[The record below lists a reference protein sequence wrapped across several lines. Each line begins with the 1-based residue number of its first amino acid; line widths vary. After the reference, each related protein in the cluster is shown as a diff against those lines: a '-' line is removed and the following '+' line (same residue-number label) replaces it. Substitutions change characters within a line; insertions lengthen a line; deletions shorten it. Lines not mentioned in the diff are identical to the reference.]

1 MTEKQ
6 KYYLWFALI
15 VSICMTILM
24 EIFQLYTLPVL
35 GILELFMLVNV
46 CMITVNLFIRKCVN
60 HVETLIVTGCF
71 FLFPACAKYIYAFV
85 FYLVHLRIPRISPG
99 IYCFLARCLD
109 DWSADPPYIE

>member
-1 MTEKQ
+1 MWGGTIMTEKQ

-60 HVETLIVTGCF
+60 HVETLPNAIGLKILVE
-71 FLFPACAKYIYAFV
+71 PAAD
-85 FYLVHLRIPRISPG
+85 FYHLNYVAVVKRG
-99 IYCFLARCLD
+99 TVN
-109 DWSADPPYIE
+109 E

>member
-46 CMITVNLFIRKCVN
+46 CMIIVNLFIRKCVN
-60 HVETLIVTGCF
+60 HVVTLIVTGCF
-71 FLFPACAKYIYAFV
+71 FLFLLERNTFMLLFSIG
-85 FYLVHLRIPRISPG
+85 IPHSQ
-99 IYCFLARCLD
+99 
-109 DWSADPPYIE
+109 

>member
-35 GILELFMLVNV
+35 GILGAFHARE
-46 CMITVNLFIRKCVN
+46 CMHDHSEFI
-60 HVETLIVTGCF
+60 
-71 FLFPACAKYIYAFV
+71 Y
-85 FYLVHLRIPRISPG
+85 S
-99 IYCFLARCLD
+99 
-109 DWSADPPYIE
+109 

>member
-35 GILELFMLVNV
+35 GILELFMLCE
-46 CMITVNLFIRKCVN
+46 CMHDHSEFIYRKCVN

-71 FLFPACAKYIYAFV
+71 FLF
-85 FYLVHLRIPRISPG
+85 L
-99 IYCFLARCLD
+99 LARNTFMLLF
-109 DWSADPPYIE
+109 SIGIPHSQ

>member
-15 VSICMTILM
+15 ISICMTILM

-35 GILELFMLVNV
+35 CILELFMLVNV
-46 CMITVNLFIRKCVN
+46 CMIIVNLFIRKCVN

-71 FLFPACAKYIYAFV
+71 FLFLLERNTFMLLAFRIHNNPNLL
-85 FYLVHLRIPRISPG
+85 FPSSLVTG
-99 IYCFLARCLD
+99 CGC
-109 DWSADPPYIE
+109 

>member
-15 VSICMTILM
+15 ISICITILM

-46 CMITVNLFIRKCVN
+46 CIIIVNLFIRKCVRKSCRN
-60 HVETLIVTGCF
+60 IDCYGMF
-71 FLFPACAKYIYAFV
+71 FPVSACAKYIYTFV
-85 FYLVHLRIPRISPG
+85 FYWHSTFTIIL
-99 IYCFLARCLD
+99 IYCFLQVVTG
-109 DWSADPPYIE
+109 SEY

>member
-15 VSICMTILM
+15 ISICMTILM

-46 CMITVNLFIRKCVN
+46 CMIIVNLFIRKCVN

-71 FLFPACAKYIYAFV
+71 FLFLLERNTFMLFV
-85 FYLVHLRIPRISPG
+85 FYWHSTFTIIL
-99 IYCFLARCLD
+99 IYCFLQV
-109 DWSADPPYIE
+109 S

>member
-24 EIFQLYTLPVL
+24 GIFQLYTLPVL

-60 HVETLIVTGCF
+60 HVETLIHGMF
-71 FLFPACAKYIYAFV
+71 FSVSACAKYIYAFV
-85 FYLVHLRIPRISPG
+85 FY
-99 IYCFLARCLD
+99 
-109 DWSADPPYIE
+109 

>member
-15 VSICMTILM
+15 ISICITILM

-46 CMITVNLFIRKCVN
+46 CIIIVNLFVN
-60 HVETLIVTGCF
+60 
-71 FLFPACAKYIYAFV
+71 A
-85 FYLVHLRIPRISPG
+85 
-99 IYCFLARCLD
+99 
-109 DWSADPPYIE
+109 

>member
-1 MTEKQ
+1 MTENKSTICG
-6 KYYLWFALI
+6 LFI

-71 FLFPACAKYIYAFV
+71 SVSACAKYIYAFV
-85 FYLVHLRIPRISPG
+85 FYWHSAFTIIL
-99 IYCFLARCLD
+99 IYSFLQV
-109 DWSADPPYIE
+109 S

>member
-15 VSICMTILM
+15 ISICITILM
-24 EIFQLYTLPVL
+24 EIFQLYSLPVL

-71 FLFPACAKYIYAFV
+71 FPFLLVRNTFMLLFSIG
-85 FYLVHLRIPRISPG
+85 IPHSQ
-99 IYCFLARCLD
+99 
-109 DWSADPPYIE
+109 

>member
-15 VSICMTILM
+15 ISICITILM

-46 CMITVNLFIRKCVN
+46 CIIIVNLFIRKYVN
-60 HVETLIVTGCF
+60 HVETLIVTGLF
-71 FLFPACAKYIYAFV
+71 FSVSACAKYIYAFV
-85 FYLVHLRIPRISPG
+85 FYWHSAFTIIL
-99 IYCFLARCLD
+99 IYCFPQV
-109 DWSADPPYIE
+109 S

>member
-46 CMITVNLFIRKCVN
+46 FIRKCVN

-71 FLFPACAKYIYAFV
+71 FLF
-85 FYLVHLRIPRISPG
+85 L
-99 IYCFLARCLD
+99 LARNTFMLLF
-109 DWSADPPYIE
+109 SIGIPHSQ

>member
-46 CMITVNLFIRKCVN
+46 CIITVNLFIRRNIDCY
-60 HVETLIVTGCF
+60 GMF
-71 FLFPACAKYIYAFV
+71 FSVSTCAKYIYAFV
-85 FYLVHLRIPRISPG
+85 FYWHSAFTIIL
-99 IYCFLARCLD
+99 IYCFLQV
-109 DWSADPPYIE
+109 S

>member
-15 VSICMTILM
+15 ISICITILM

-46 CMITVNLFIRKCVN
+46 CIIIVNLFIRKCGNLFHPDVCQ
-60 HVETLIVTGCF
+60 HYVWF
-71 FLFPACAKYIYAFV
+71 FFTY
-85 FYLVHLRIPRISPG
+85 YL
-99 IYCFLARCLD
+99 
-109 DWSADPPYIE
+109 